1 MRSIVVEQ
9 YGEPDVLRVVD
20 TEAPSP
26 GPGQVLVET
35 AAAGVNFIDIY
46 QRSGIYK
53 VPLPFTPGSEAA
65 GRVVA
70 IGDGVE
76 RHAVG
81 DRVAT
86 AEASG
91 TYAERFVVDEAKAVS
106 VPDGLDDATAAALPL
121 QGFTAH
127 YLAYSVFDA
136 GPDDTV
142 LVHAGAGG
150 VGLLLTQMLKTKGA
164 RVITTVSTDDKEE
177 LSRQA
182 GADLVLRYD
191 GFRDGV
197 NDYTDAEGVSA
208 VYDGVG
214 KDTFDDS
221 LGSLAVRG
229 TFVLFGAASGPVPPV
244 DPQRLNT
251 GGSLFITRPSLGHF
265 LRTPAERAERAS
277 AVFDAVAAGRL
288 DVRVG
293 ATYSL
298 GDAAKA
304 HSDLQGRR
312 TTGKV
317 VLVP

>member
-197 NDYTDAEGVSA
+197 NDYTDGEGVSA